1 MININYDRTTNTT
14 LVETKNLRVISEFL
28 PLRVEFKNILTDEIH
43 YEASLGENWW
53 VEWCG
58 GELITDVLIYDN
70 QDNLLQKWKWDVEL
84 HGDIIEK
91 TLWFYLK
98 NRLNMGLTS
107 KGLVI
112 GTHDGRNGH
121 WVYPIKNNLSNVT
134 LVEGSE
140 KQYRELVKNW
150 GKNNNTETLNKV
162 ITTNGLD
169 VEWFQG
175 GEGYTD
181 TILPGFI
188 DEWVGKENVI
198 KTHRKSTSIKDL
210 INGEN
215 YDWVHLDVEGI
226 DSDLIIALP
235 IKPNIIIFEDMNLL
249 KEQKVDV
256 DLWFRE
262 NGYKLTGYNGNSI
275 AIAVR

>member
-150 GKNNNTETLNKV
+150 GKNNNTETLNQI

-198 KTHRKSTSIKDL
+198 KT
-210 INGEN
+210 N
-215 YDWVHLDVEGI
+215 
-226 DSDLIIALP
+226 
-235 IKPNIIIFEDMNLL
+235 
-249 KEQKVDV
+249 
-256 DLWFRE
+256 
-262 NGYKLTGYNGNSI
+262 
-275 AIAVR
+275 